1 MTGQTTYASAHM
13 SRGELAA
20 DLEARI
26 CSGELLAGTRLPSER
41 QLAERYGVS
50 RPIVREALRTLV
62 ERGLVEVLP
71 ARGSFV
77 RGARPTDA
85 AGVLDAH
92 YRRSQATPRDLVEAR
107 TMLECTAAA
116 LAAERATADDLEQ
129 IDAALARFDRA
140 GSVVE
145 RARYDLVFHLAVA
158 RAAHNPVI
166 ETMFGSITGL
176 TVDLMLRSL
185 SDRAVT
191 DASVPYHAEIRDAIG
206 ARDPE
211 RARYDLVFHLA
222 VARAAHN
229 PVIETMFGSITGL
242 TVELMLRSLS
252 DRAVTDAS
260 VPYHTEIRDAIGA
273 RNPQRARQAM
283 MQHLTVAT
291 RFYGEDYETSL
302 ESLAQRHLARLLE
315 PGSTLDRLLEEAAPA
330 AGGRRYG

>member
-1 MTGQTTYASAHM
+1 MTGQTTFASTHM

-26 CSGELLAGTRLPSER
+26 CGGELPAGTRLPSER

-140 GSVVE
+140 SSVV
-145 RARYDLVFHLAVA
+145 
-158 RAAHNPVI
+158 
-166 ETMFGSITGL
+166 
-176 TVDLMLRSL
+176 
-185 SDRAVT
+185 
-191 DASVPYHAEIRDAIG
+191 
-206 ARDPE
+206 E

-315 PGSTLDRLLEEAAPA
+315 PGSTLDGLLEDAAPA